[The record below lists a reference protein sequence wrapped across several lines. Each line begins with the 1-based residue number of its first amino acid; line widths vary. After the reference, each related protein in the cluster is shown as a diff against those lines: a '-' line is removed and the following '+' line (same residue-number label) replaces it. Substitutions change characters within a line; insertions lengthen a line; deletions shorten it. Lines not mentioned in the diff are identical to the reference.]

1 MLYPQA
7 GSLGEL
13 VSAEVLITRPA
24 ADARTQAPL
33 VALCVCTRGRPVMA
47 ARCFRSLQEQAADPA
62 RMRLVVIVVDNCA
75 AQTARPVFDAVFAG
89 SSAQYVCCAE
99 PGIPFARNA
108 AVEAALAAGA
118 DYIAFIDDDEVAP
131 PGWIDALLTAMNEA
145 GADVVQGEIRKVPL
159 GADLEQAASTQAYA
173 ARSWEAVETVAT
185 CNTLYKA
192 WLVQGPAGLRFDE
205 AMRYTGGSDRDYFH
219 RASKRGAKVAK
230 VTGAHV
236 VEEIAEGRDSFKYEC
251 MRAFAAGNNYTLRMT
266 KNEKPLR
273 GYQRIVTRVLD
284 RGVIGLFKLIFAGL
298 LLLALQTKRAAK
310 QWKKGG
316 AAISFAAGCISPLV
330 GVRAQPYA
338 KLQGR

>member
-1 MLYPQA
+1 M
-7 GSLGEL
+7 GEL
-13 VSAEVLITRPA
+13 VSAEVLISRPA
-24 ADARTQAPL
+24 ADARTHAPL
-33 VALCVCTRGRPVMA
+33 IALCVCTRGRPVMA
-47 ARCFRSLQEQAADPA
+47 ARCFRSLRDQAADPA
-62 RMRLVVIVVDNCA
+62 RLRLTVIVVDNCA
-75 AQTARPVFDAVFAG
+75 AGTARPVFDAVFAG
-89 SSAQYVCCAE
+89 TDAHYVCCAE

-131 PGWIDALLTAMNEA
+131 PGWIDALLAAMNEA
-145 GADVVQGEIRKVPL
+145 GADAVQGEIRKVAP
-159 GADLEQAASTQAYA
+159 GADLEQAAASQPYA
-173 ARSWEAVETVAT
+173 GRSWEAVETVAT

-192 WLVQGPAGLRFDE
+192 WLAQGPAGLRFDE

-219 RASKRGAKVAK
+219 RATLRGAKVAK

-266 KNEKPLR
+266 KNEGPLTAFR
-273 GYQRIVTRVLD
+273 RIAFRTLD
-284 RGVIGLFKLIFAGL
+284 RGVTGLFKLLTGTL
-298 LLLALQTKRAAK
+298 LLLVFQRKRAAK

-338 KLQGR
+338 VLQGR